1 METILTIV
9 HIVVAVFMIGVVLLQ
24 AGKGSGMG
32 ALGGGASQAAFGA
45 SSGMTFMGKLT
56 AGAAAVFMLTS
67 MSLAYMSSNTTS
79 IVDDVMEQAQEIE
92 KVENSIAP
100 VETEEK
106 AEAKPEAKVEEK
118 PAVEAKKEA
127 KPEEKKAE

>member
-56 AGAAAVFMLTS
+56 AGAAAVFWRS
-67 MSLAYMSSNTTS
+67 RACWRWRRPPHWRSAGRSGCRGCRSSPTG
-79 IVDDVMEQAQEIE
+79 
-92 KVENSIAP
+92 
-100 VETEEK
+100 
-106 AEAKPEAKVEEK
+106 
-118 PAVEAKKEA
+118 
-127 KPEEKKAE
+127 